1 MFRIL
6 WFLVF
11 IFFVVAGLVW
21 LFERPGSAVLDWQ
34 GYRLETSF
42 AVLAGAA
49 GFLAVFAALL
59 YRGWIALIRA
69 PARVGEVWHQRRRT
83 KGYKALTRG
92 MVAVAAGDAAEAG
105 RQVKRAEALM
115 NEAPLSLLLSAQS
128 AQLNGDDQA
137 AMRFFQ
143 EMTENP
149 ETEFLGIRGLLA
161 HAMKSGD
168 EVRALGLARRAHRLQ
183 SKSEWVSTSLFE
195 LQIRAGQWVDAQIT
209 IDEQLR
215 LGFTSRDDHK
225 QQKAVLTVQQ
235 GLELDISDK
244 ADEADQK
251 FKTAYDTAP
260 GFIPAVIHH
269 VEALI
274 AQDKYGRAIDILVKT
289 WKSKPHPELVG
300 LYWRATKA
308 ENPLQR
314 VKAID
319 TLILGNKEHLESQIV
334 LARTNLEARLWGEA
348 RKYLSAIVDTGKS
361 RDEARVCRLWADLE
375 ESEHGDVEAIQAWLK
390 RAASADADP
399 AWICDSCGN
408 AIGGWSGVCGNCNGF
423 DTFHWARARHVLG
436 EERKESKVYSE
447 TGGLRQL
454 SVKT

>member
-6 WFLVF
+6 WFLGFV
-11 IFFVVAGLVW
+11 FFVAAGLVW

-42 AVLAGAA
+42 ALLAGGA

-69 PARVGEVWHQRRRT
+69 PARVGEIWQERRRT

-92 MVAVAAGDAAEAG
+92 MVAVAAGDAVEAE

-115 NEAPLSLLLSAQS
+115 EEAPLSLLLSAQS

-143 EMTENP
+143 EMTENA
-149 ETEFLGIRGLLA
+149 ETEFLGLRGLLA

-195 LQIRAGQWVDAQIT
+195 LQIRAGKWVDAQIT

-225 QQKAVLTVQQ
+225 RQKAVLAVQQ
-235 GLELDISDK
+235 GLELDISNK
-244 ADEADQK
+244 ADQK

-260 GFIPAVIHH
+260 EFIPAVIHH

-289 WKSKPHPELVG
+289 WKSKPHPEFVG
-300 LYWRATKA
+300 LYWRAIRA

-319 TLILGNKEHLESQIV
+319 RLIQGNKEHLESQIA
-334 LARTNLEARLWGEA
+334 LARTNLDARLWGEA
-348 RKYLSAIVDTGKS
+348 RKYLSTIVDTVKS
-361 RDEARVCRLWADLE
+361 RDEVRVCRLWADLE
-375 ESEHGDVEAIQAWLK
+375 ESEHGDLEAVQAWLK

-408 AIGGWSGVCGNCNGF
+408 AIGRWSGVCGNCNGF
-423 DTFHWARARHVLG
+423 DTFRWGRARHVLG
-436 EERKESKVYSE
+436 DDRKESKVYSE

-454 SVKT
+454 SVKA